1 MAASARALVGVAR
14 ELRARADRG
23 GRRIRIC
30 LEAEPGC
37 ALELTPHVVRFFEGP
52 LAQAAGVERELID
65 AHLGVCYDLCHQA
78 RSEEHTSEL
87 QSRSDLVCR
96 LLLEKKKKNRLIRLH
111 LHPLTRERSIHPR
124 NLASVAQ
131 SYTEHC

>member
-1 MAASARALVGVAR
+1 DGTEQSFSSVPRGWRVGWPAEHMAASARALVGVAR

-52 LAQAAGVERELID
+52 LAQAAGTERELTD

-78 RSEEHTSEL
+78 GASEDPPDVIAAMT
-87 QSRSDLVCR
+87 RAG
-96 LLLEKKKKNRLIRLH
+96 NR
-111 LHPLTRERSIHPR
+111 TGKVK
-124 NLASVAQ
+124 ASSA
-131 SYTEHC
+131 